1 MAVFSLTLQTYIYM
15 YQISPF
21 DLSHSFRLIP
31 EKKKY
36 SLTFYIGKSIQF
48 TSKRESFDFIAKI
61 SHFFAETLAICEMT
75 HNTINTYSFHIK
87 PVSKNNSDLYNQY
100 HQNSIRIFDY
110 IKELKF
116 YQTDKTKLS
125 NVYLKFTHLIGLIID
140 NCEILNKKNKNCVLA
155 YYAIM
160 QKLSNAFYH
169 TTENA
174 EYFYRNQT
182 LTLIK

>member
-1 MAVFSLTLQTYIYM
+1 M
-15 YQISPF
+15 YQIQPV
-21 DLSHSFRLIP
+21 DLSENFKIIHD
-31 EKKKY
+31 KKKY
-36 SLTFYIGKSIQF
+36 SLLFCIGKSIQF
-48 TSKRESFDFIAKI
+48 TSKRECFDFIGKL
-61 SHFFAETLAICEMT
+61 SQFFSETLAICEMT
-75 HNTINTYSFHIK
+75 HQTINTYSFHIK
-87 PVSKNNSDLYNQY
+87 PLSKSNSDLYNQY
-100 HQNSIRIFDY
+100 HENSKRIFDY

-125 NVYLKFTHLIGLIID
+125 NVYFKFTHLIGLILD

-169 TTENA
+169 TTDNA
-174 EYFYRNQT
+174 EYFYRNQS